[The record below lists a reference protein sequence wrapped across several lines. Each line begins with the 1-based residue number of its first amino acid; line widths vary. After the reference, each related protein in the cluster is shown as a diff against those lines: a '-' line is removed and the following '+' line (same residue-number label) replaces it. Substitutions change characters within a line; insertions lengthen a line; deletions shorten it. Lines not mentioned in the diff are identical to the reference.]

1 MVSMRFGVSPPKNA
15 RIVSYRAYHT
25 HVRCTAYSGFCGVAE
40 HGCPSQNLAVSSS
53 YDDRRVLV
61 LPPQSR
67 VSTQSAA
74 YSRDVS
80 GKGPSGR
87 NWSALR
93 MVQGCT
99 KRISAPCG
107 MDPAGNGSNTPGPG
121 VGCTQVVEQF

>member
-1 MVSMRFGVSPPKNA
+1 MTGLLPA
-15 RIVSYRAYHT
+15 
-25 HVRCTAYSGFCGVAE
+25 
-40 HGCPSQNLAVSSS
+40 QNLAVSSS

-121 VGCTQVVEQF
+121 VGCTQVVEHVPVHVSRLSPARMASSC